1 MFSINLRTLRNKK
14 GYTLEQLANEYN
26 KRFGGGMSKGT
37 LSKYENGKQEPMMS
51 TALKLAYL
59 LGVSIDDM
67 CCSIIC
73 SGLKGDGQNE
83 KQHT

>member
-1 MFSINLRTLRNKK
+1 MFSSNLKEARKRKDC
-14 GYTLEQLANEYN
+14 TLEQLANEYN

-67 CCSIIC
+67 CKI
-73 SGLKGDGQNE
+73 
-83 KQHT
+83 

>member
-67 CCSIIC
+67 CKI
-73 SGLKGDGQNE
+73 
-83 KQHT
+83 